1 MNELNNSGSKYLV
14 NIIGNHELYNF
25 KRIELDSKLKVS
37 KDGSTWYSFK
47 PWKNIQLRMV
57 VLDGYDFSSI
67 EGQDGKKTRE
77 ASDYLMQH
85 NPNDIHTFG
94 VNWSEGLEGTS
105 KRFMPYNGMIG
116 TDQLDWLQ
124 STLTESKKDM
134 ESVIVLT
141 HIPLHP
147 SAADNLCLLWN
158 YQVKVVTK

>member
-1 MNELNNSGSKYLV
+1 
-14 NIIGNHELYNF
+14 
-25 KRIELDSKLKVS
+25 
-37 KDGSTWYSFK
+37 
-47 PWKNIQLRMV
+47 MV
-57 VLDGYDFSSI
+57 VLDGYDLSSI

-116 TDQLDWLQ
+116 AEQLDWLQ
-124 STLTESKKDM
+124 STLTDSRKAR
-134 ESVIVLT
+134 ESVIILT

-158 YQVKVVTK
+158 YQV